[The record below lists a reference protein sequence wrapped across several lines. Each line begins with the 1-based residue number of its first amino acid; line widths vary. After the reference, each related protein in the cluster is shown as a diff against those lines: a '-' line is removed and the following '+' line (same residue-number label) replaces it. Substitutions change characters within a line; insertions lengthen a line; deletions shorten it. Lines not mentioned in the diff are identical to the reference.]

1 MDGHSSRLQPAGDN
15 SLVEL
20 AREVS
25 LCRRCSLRESS
36 THIVFGEGDDKA
48 RLFLVGEGPGAE
60 EDKMGRPF
68 VGRAGQLLN
77 RILQAINLSRE
88 EVYISNVV
96 KCRPPGNRLPT
107 GGEVEACLPYL
118 KRQIEI
124 INPQIIVCLGSLAT
138 RALVDPKAYITKLR
152 GQWQKM
158 GTRYIMPTFHPSA
171 LLRDPSKKKLVWQDM
186 QKVEAV
192 YKRLNQVM

>member
-1 MDGHSSRLQPAGDN
+1 
-15 SLVEL
+15 
-20 AREVS
+20 
-25 LCRRCSLRESS
+25 
-36 THIVFGEGDDKA
+36 
-48 RLFLVGEGPGAE
+48 
-60 EDKMGRPF
+60 MGRPF

-192 YKRLNQVM
+192 YKSLNQVM

>member
-1 MDGHSSRLQPAGDN
+1 
-15 SLVEL
+15 
-20 AREVS
+20 
-25 LCRRCSLRESS
+25 
-36 THIVFGEGDDKA
+36 
-48 RLFLVGEGPGAE
+48 
-60 EDKMGRPF
+60 MGRPW

-88 EVYISNVV
+88 EVYISR
-96 KCRPPGNRLPT
+96 CEMPPSWQT
-107 GGEVEACLPYL
+107 ASQGEVEACSYL

-192 YKRLNQVM
+192 YKSLNQVM